1 MAETVA
7 LKINVDAGNSVKT
20 LGTLEEEIRD
30 IGVEMLEVNK
40 INIEFKNELKQ
51 LEAVY
56 RKIPKSSLSARKK
69 IKGDMD
75 VLKEAITDNNLA
87 LQDFRLKKQEVNQMK
102 KDLKKV
108 SHHFERSM
116 DSVLGFA
123 SALGETA
130 AGFMLL
136 TGASEESTHKI
147 EKALGVMFA
156 FEGMA
161 KSVTSA
167 MRVWNES
174 IKGSA
179 VATKLMAGAQAL
191 LNFVTSAGTTAMK
204 FFRIALIS
212 TGIGALIVGV
222 GLLIANF
229 ETIIGW
235 VKKAYKSMS
244 TMGKVILGVLMP
256 PIGVL
261 MLAFEGLMYVLEKLG
276 IVESEEVKKS
286 RKLRQDQRDEQ
297 KRLTKE
303 RIEFLER
310 AIEKEIA
317 LRDKIIGAYDREIAI
332 ARSLGKVTEDI
343 EREKLQAII
352 DSYKDEKI
360 LKDKAFKEEEDIH
373 NKAIKANNEI
383 WRQSKIAGQKRI
395 DAEKEKWDKIN
406 AEHDEFAEKFKDVE
420 ADLEIFENN
429 LSKDKED
436 REDEKAAARKERNK
450 ERKRLEEER
459 LETEKQAIFDLQVA
473 QKQAD
478 AEDIL
483 DEQKKAEALIEIE
496 RFKHEKEL
504 ENIELTNAEKELLEF
519 EYQQRIADISQGFVD
534 AEFEREQAEKER
546 LAEIKKEAEEKE
558 KEAKKEKDAQDEID
572 KDKRI
577 AREKEVQDAK
587 FDLALGGIGAL
598 MQINDA
604 FAGQTEAQQKK
615 SFERNK
621 KLQIAQALI
630 SASQGIVNILSA
642 SSLIPEPLATIYKA
656 GQIGILA
663 GVTAAQISKISQAQ
677 FSGGGS
683 LNTPNISGGGNFGG
697 GAPQLQPITNT
708 STLVPQEAQQVYVTE
723 TDISNTQNKVAVI
736 EGQATI
742 K

>member
-174 IKGSA
+174 LKGSA

-332 ARSLGKVTEDI
+332 AKSLGKVTEDI

-352 DSYKDEKI
+352 DSYGKEKI
-360 LKDKAFKEEEDIH
+360 ERDKKFKEEEDIH
-373 NKAIKANNEI
+373 NKTIKANNVI
-383 WRQSKIAGQKRI
+383 WKQSKISGQKRI

-406 AEHDEFAEKFKDVE
+406 AEHEKFAEKFKDVE

-436 REDEKAAARKERNK
+436 REDEKSKERREARK
-450 ERKRLEEER
+450 ER

-519 EYQQRIADISQGFVD
+519 EYQQRIADISQEFVD

-572 KDKRI
+572 KNKRI

-587 FDLALGGIGAL
+587 YEVALGGINSL
-598 MQINDA
+598 MQLNNA
-604 FAGQTEAQQKK
+604 FAKDNEASQRKA
-615 SFERNK
+615 FEINK

-630 SASQGIVNILSA
+630 QTYQGVQAIFTSAAANPLSIPFPAYPYIQSGIA
-642 SSLIPEPLATIYKA
+642 LAT
-656 GQIGILA
+656 GLA
-663 GVTAAQISKISQAQ
+663 NIQNIRKQQ
-677 FSGGGS
+677 FSGGSAGGS
-683 LNTPNISGGGNFGG
+683 FGSGGGGNFGG
-697 GAPQLQPITNT
+697 GQAPQLQPITNT